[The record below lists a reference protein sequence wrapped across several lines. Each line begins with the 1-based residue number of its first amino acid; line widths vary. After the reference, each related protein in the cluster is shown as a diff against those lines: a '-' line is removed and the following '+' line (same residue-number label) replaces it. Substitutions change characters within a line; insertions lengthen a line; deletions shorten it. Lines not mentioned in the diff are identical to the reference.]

1 MKRNS
6 PGCTCCKPHIF
17 GNQHLWGIGLIL
29 AGHSGVEP
37 DLEIGVAGSHLDRG
51 GFAYSQVRGDDL
63 PDWVII
69 VNSWGTISHVEIDG
83 AGPMGGALTENM
95 GFNHEFAG
103 LLMPTESLGG
113 GGGGGFF

>member
-17 GNQHLWGIGLIL
+17 GNQHLWDVDLIH
-29 AGHSGVEP
+29 AMKEMP
-37 DLEIGVAGSHLDRG
+37 LEAAFVRG
-51 GFAYSQVRGDDL
+51 GLAYSQLSGGDL

-69 VNSWGTISHVEIDG
+69 VNSWGTISHVDIDR
-83 AGPMGGALTENM
+83 AGPMGGALAENM

-103 LLMPTESLGG
+103 LLMPTDAIVG